1 MRRWIGGGL
10 ILLMIGVLVLR
21 GREGDAR
28 FERQIYVMGTL
39 VTITLRA
46 PHREDEDLATLVSSV
61 ESELNRF
68 QQRWSPQ
75 GSGPLAQLNKTLADN
90 PGATVPEGLRPL
102 LAAAKSVADD
112 SQGTFDPGLGALVQL
127 WGFDDPEHFRETP
140 PPDAELAA
148 ALERPHRLARAQLTA
163 DRLEVGAP
171 GLMLDFG
178 AMAKGAAVGAALQQL
193 RDAGIE
199 HAMVNAGGDLQ
210 VIGHAESRPWRIAVR
225 HPRPPEEAPR
235 LLVALELEDGES
247 VFTSGDYERYFE
259 HAGRRYHHVLDPRS
273 GDPSTGAQSSTVV
286 HGDPALADAL
296 ATALFVGGPDQFHAL
311 VDEFALKYAM
321 LVDADGRIHA
331 TPGFR
336 HRAQWLTDVQFAPD
350 PVAP

>member
-1 MRRWIGGGL
+1 MKLYLYFCACHGHQKDGKEEKDKDIEDYKEENRTAEEVVGQLEAAKKETDTENLMLKMRIQD
-10 ILLMIGVLVLR
+10 VQNEVKK
-21 GREGDAR
+21 EGKMQSKR
-28 FERQIYVMGTL
+28 
-39 VTITLRA
+39 
-46 PHREDEDLATLVSSV
+46 
-61 ESELNRF
+61 
-68 QQRWSPQ
+68 
-75 GSGPLAQLNKTLADN
+75 
-90 PGATVPEGLRPL
+90 
-102 LAAAKSVADD
+102 AKSVADD

-148 ALERPHRLARAQLTA
+148 ALQRPHRLARAQLTA

-210 VIGHAESRPWRIAVR
+210 VIGHAESCPWRIAVR

-273 GDPSTGAQSSTVV
+273 GEPSTGAQSSTVV